1 MAASCAIASVV
12 LEVRSSPVPISPM
25 SLRRLAV
32 ARLDHLLRRCGLFR
46 IVGWPALGG
55 APEPGQSGLLETGGR
70 L

>member
-46 IVGWPALGG
+46 IV
-55 APEPGQSGLLETGGR
+55 
-70 L
+70 